1 MKPMSHSQDDR
12 APLGFAVDLSERIAV
27 VSGANRGIGR
37 SIAFE
42 LANHRATVVCAARSL
57 SDGVDLA
64 TEILAAGG
72 TAMAAQLDVRDEDS
86 IRAMTKL
93 IAHEFG
99 KADILVN
106 NAGMGHLEA
115 VGDVTKETWNDVVET
130 NLAGPFFC
138 SQHLIPLLR
147 HGKAPTII
155 NIGSVNG
162 VVTMA
167 RLAAYCA
174 SKAALHHLT
183 RQMALEL
190 GSMNI
195 RVNCVVPGFVRT
207 DLFELSHS
215 AERKLWI
222 EALHAL
228 RRVGEPDEIARV
240 VAFLAS
246 NAASFITGA
255 VILVDGGLT
264 TQFGLDQGPGVTGLG

>member
-1 MKPMSHSQDDR
+1 
-12 APLGFAVDLSERIAV
+12 VDLSGRIAV
-27 VSGANRGIGR
+27 VSGAGRGIGR
-37 SIAFE
+37 AIAFE
-42 LANHRATVVCAARSL
+42 LAKHGATVVCAARSF
-57 SDGVDLA
+57 SDGAGVSEELV
-64 TEILAAGG
+64 AAGG
-72 TAMAAQLDVRDEDS
+72 TAIAAELDVRAEGS
-86 IRAMTKL
+86 IRAMAEL

-99 KADILVN
+99 KADIMVN

-115 VGDVTKETWNDVVET
+115 LGDVTRETWNDVLET

-138 SQHLIPLLR
+138 SQQLIPLLR
-147 HGKAPTII
+147 GTKAPTII

-162 VVTMA
+162 AVTME

-190 GSMNI
+190 GAMNI
-195 RVNCVVPGFVRT
+195 RVNCVAPGFVRT

-215 AERKLWI
+215 PERKRWI
-222 EALHAL
+222 EGLHAL
-228 RRVGEPDEIARV
+228 RRVGEPHEVAQA

-246 NAASFITGA
+246 DAASFITGA